1 MLDMVS
7 PLCYVYYMKNV
18 SDFYHS
24 DRGKGWIFSMRPET
38 NCIHAGY
45 EPGNGDARALP
56 IYQSTTFKF
65 DSTEHVGALF
75 DLTEGGAFYTRLG
88 NPTVDAV
95 EKKIA
100 ALEGGVGAL
109 CTSSGQSAT
118 MLSVLNLAQA
128 GDHIVCT
135 AAIYGGTFNLLGVTL
150 KRLGI
155 DVTFVDGD
163 APLEDLQQAIRPN
176 TKAVFGETIANP
188 ALSVLDIEKMAQLA
202 HSNGLPLVV
211 DNTFAT
217 PILCRPF
224 DFGAD
229 IVVHSTTKYMDGHA
243 VQVGGVIVD
252 SGKFDWTASDKFPG
266 LTEPDESYHG
276 LRYTEAFGAAAYITK
291 ARVQL
296 MRDMGTCQTPLGAFL
311 LDLGLQTLP
320 LRIRQH
326 SSNALTV
333 ARYLEVQS
341 DVAFINYPGLA
352 SDKYHALAEKYLPE
366 GSSGVISFSITGGRE
381 RAAKFIDSLKLISL
395 EVHVADIHTCILH
408 PATSTHRQLNDEQL
422 LAGGI
427 TPGLVRLSVGLE
439 NVEDILDDLKQA
451 FAAIQ

>member
-1 MLDMVS
+1 
-7 PLCYVYYMKNV
+7 MK
-18 SDFYHS
+18 
-24 DRGKGWIFSMRPET
+24 PET
-38 NCIHAGY
+38 LCLHAGY
-45 EPGNGDARALP
+45 EPDNGGARALP

-75 DLTEGGAFYTRLG
+75 DLTAGDAFYTRLG
-88 NPTVDAV
+88 NPTTDAV

-109 CTSSGQSAT
+109 CTSSGQAAS
-118 MLSVLNLAQA
+118 MLAVLNIAQA
-128 GDHIVCT
+128 GDHIIT
-135 AAIYGGTFNLLGVTL
+135 ASAIYGGTVNLFGVTM
-150 KRLGI
+150 KKLGI
-155 DVTFVDGD
+155 DVTFVDDD
-163 APLEDLQQAIRPN
+163 APLEELQKAIQPN

-188 ALSVLDIEKMAQLA
+188 ALHVLDIEKFAELA
-202 HSNGLPLVV
+202 HSNGLPLIV

-229 IVVHSTTKYMDGHA
+229 IIVHSTTKYMDGHA
-243 VQVGGVIVD
+243 IQMGGVIVD
-252 SGKFDWTASDKFPG
+252 SGKFDWSASGKFPG

-296 MRDMGTCQTPLGAFL
+296 MRDMGTCQTPMGAFL

-326 SSNALTV
+326 SSNAQTV
-333 ARYLEVQS
+333 AEYLEQQ
-341 DVAFINYPGLA
+341 DDIEFINYPGLA

-366 GSSGVISFSITGGRE
+366 GTAGVISFSIKGGRA
-381 RAAKFIDSLKLISL
+381 RAAKFIDSLKLVSL
-395 EVHVADIHTCILH
+395 EVHVADIHSCILH
-408 PATSTHRQLNDEQL
+408 PATSTHRQLSDQQL
-422 LAGGI
+422 VDCGI

-439 NVEDILDDLKQA
+439 NVDDILEDLKQA
-451 FAAIQ
+451 FAAINE

>member
-1 MLDMVS
+1 
-7 PLCYVYYMKNV
+7 MK
-18 SDFYHS
+18 
-24 DRGKGWIFSMRPET
+24 PET
-38 NCIHAGY
+38 LCLHAGY
-45 EPGNGDARALP
+45 EPGNGGARALP

-75 DLTEGGAFYTRLG
+75 DLTAGDAFYTRLG
-88 NPTVDAV
+88 NPTTDAV

-109 CTSSGQSAT
+109 CTSSGQAAS
-118 MLSVLNLAQA
+118 MLSVLNIAQA
-128 GDHIVCT
+128 GDHIVT
-135 AAIYGGTFNLLGVTL
+135 ASAIYGGTVNLFGVTM
-150 KRLGI
+150 KKLGI
-155 DVTFVDGD
+155 DVTFVDDD
-163 APLEDLQQAIRPN
+163 APLEELQKAIQPN

-188 ALSVLDIEKMAQLA
+188 ALHVLDIEKFAELA
-202 HSNGLPLVV
+202 HSNGLPLIV

-229 IVVHSTTKYMDGHA
+229 IIVHSTTKYMDGHA
-243 VQVGGVIVD
+243 IQMGGVIVD
-252 SGKFDWTASDKFPG
+252 SGKFDWGASGKFPG

-296 MRDMGTCQTPLGAFL
+296 MRDMGTCQTPMGAFL

-326 SSNALTV
+326 SSNAQTV
-333 ARYLEVQS
+333 AEYLEQQA
-341 DVAFINYPGLA
+341 DIEFINYPGLA
-352 SDKYHALAEKYLPE
+352 SDKFHALAEKYLPE
-366 GSSGVISFSITGGRE
+366 GTAGVISFSIKGGRE
-381 RAAKFIDSLKLISL
+381 RAAKFIDSLKLVSL
-395 EVHVADIHTCILH
+395 EVHVADIHSCILH
-408 PATSTHRQLNDEQL
+408 PATSTPRQLSDQQL
-422 LAGGI
+422 VDCGI

-439 NVEDILDDLKQA
+439 NVDDILEDLKQA
-451 FAAIQ
+451 FAAINE